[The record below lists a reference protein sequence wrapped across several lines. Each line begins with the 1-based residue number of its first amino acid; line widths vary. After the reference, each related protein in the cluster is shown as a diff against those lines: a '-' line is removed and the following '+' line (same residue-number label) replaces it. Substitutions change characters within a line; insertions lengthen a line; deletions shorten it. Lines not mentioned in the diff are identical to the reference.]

1 MYLDLR
7 GNKIINF
14 WGLFS
19 LVFLYLVFRKD
30 VFVILLMMRL
40 CEILILIFKKFVVGV
55 FFVVFD
61 VFLLYL
67 EFFWKSV
74 YFIL

>member
-30 VFVILLMMRL
+30 VFVILLMMRS